1 MMRRLLSVSILLL
14 SMLVVPN
21 LPSVGD
27 ADAANPTPHPGA
39 NGRPFQALQ
48 SQIDDLQSQVDTI
61 DANIAG
67 ISAQITALESDIAN
81 LQGQIAQNSGDVASL
96 QSQVTSNTNSINAL
110 QALAASLQGQIIL
123 LQLTKQNVVTGLCV
137 GGSAIRTILPGGGVV
152 CEFDAGESRTAVFSA
167 EFSIAPG
174 NVNIGSAVCPAGWLV
189 TGGGHSTSTGSLI
202 VIQSEPSAPNI
213 WFVRVYNP
221 GSTTGQ
227 ARATAVCASSQ

>member
-14 SMLVVPN
+14 LMLVVPN
-21 LPSVGD
+21 LPSVRD

-39 NGRPFQALQ
+39 NGRPFHALQ

-67 ISAQITALESDIAN
+67 ISAQITALESNIAN

-123 LQLTKQNVVTGLCV
+123 LQLTKQNLVTGSCV

-174 NVNIGSAVCPAGWLV
+174 NVTWFRCLSGGWLV
-189 TGGGHSTSTGSLI
+189 TGGGHSTSTGTLI